1 MKASEL
7 IQKSVEELKTE
18 LLALL
23 KEQFNLRMQKGAGQ
37 LPKPGLLKS
46 VRRGIARIKTV
57 LKQKGSS
64 V

>member
-7 IQKSVEELKTE
+7 LKKSEAELNNE
-18 LLALL
+18 LLASL
-23 KEQFNLRMQKGAGQ
+23 KELFNLRMQKGAGQ
-37 LPKPGLLKS
+37 LQKPGVIKN

-57 LKQKGSS
+57 LKQKGSN